1 MAESALV
8 VTVPEAERYVS
19 GLRERFDPSARLVV
33 PALITLLYPFAEPR
47 EIALP
52 VLNRFEAAFAKVA
65 LSVQPDHAG
74 SICGYAL
81 PCPGTS

>member
-1 MAESALV
+1 M
-8 VTVPEAERYVS
+8 TVPEAERYVS

-65 LSVQPDHAG
+65 LSVQPDHAERWPQAVG
-74 SICGYAL
+74 QFCEFLKCEAL
-81 PCPGTS
+81 PG